1 MKTGLGFIVAFAIG
15 IVCRLTDVPLPAPLA
30 LLGALLVA
38 AMTVGYVVTDRLM
51 ARRIGGSGLPTATP
65 SAQRDGRR

>member
-1 MKTGLGFIVAFAIG
+1 MKTALGFIVALAIG

-38 AMTVGYVVTDRLM
+38 AMTVGYVVTDRLLV
-51 ARRIGGSGLPTATP
+51 RRTGALRAATEIP
-65 SAQRDGRR
+65 AAQRDRKP